1 MRQDK
6 RDKLIKDKTREAFET
21 LHAFHREVHTVIEKI
36 YDSMTAEITS
46 CGIERQREI
55 KDKIDLIGHCNI
67 GYPNTPDFSRWLR
80 DQLEKVA
87 QERNDLP

>member
-6 RDKLIKDKTREAFET
+6 RIELIKDKTEEAFET
-21 LHAFHREVHTVIEKI
+21 LHAFHQEVHTVIEKI

-55 KDKIDLIGHCNI
+55 KDKINLIGHCVI
-67 GYPNTPDFSRWLR
+67 GDSNTIHTSRWLR
-80 DQLEKVA
+80 DQLERVA